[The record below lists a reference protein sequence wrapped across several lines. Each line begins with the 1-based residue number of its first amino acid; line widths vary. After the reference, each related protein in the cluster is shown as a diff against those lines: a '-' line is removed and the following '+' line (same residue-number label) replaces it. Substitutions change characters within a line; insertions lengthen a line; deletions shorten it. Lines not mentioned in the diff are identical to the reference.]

1 MKINHSSIGV
11 IGAGAWGT
19 ALSCLLLEK
28 NRHVKLWAYEDQTAQ
43 NINLYRENK
52 VFLPGVAIP
61 EGIQAFSEINQ
72 VAADCETLVV
82 ASPVQKT
89 RSLIREF
96 KTVLTSNHQFVLAG
110 KGIERE
116 SGRLLHEIFEEE
128 LGTSGNVSILSGPT
142 FAMEVARKKP
152 TAAVIA
158 SANPELGNHIQDR
171 MHGPRFRLYRSN
183 DLIGVQLAGAVKN
196 VLAIAAGI
204 AEGMQLGL
212 NARAALICRGLSEM
226 TRLGV
231 KMGGV
236 PETFSGM
243 AGLGDLVL
251 TGTGSLSRNHTLGLR
266 IGEGLSPEE
275 IFQNQLT
282 VTEGAAT
289 SVSLQSLSRHHQ
301 LEMPICEAVYRILY
315 QGQAPMEALT
325 QLLERQMPES
335 ESINWGQNSSD

>member
-1 MKINHSSIGV
+1 
-11 IGAGAWGT
+11 
-19 ALSCLLLEK
+19 
-28 NRHVKLWAYEDQTAQ
+28 
-43 NINLYRENK
+43 
-52 VFLPGVAIP
+52 
-61 EGIQAFSEINQ
+61 
-72 VAADCETLVV
+72 
-82 ASPVQKT
+82 
-89 RSLIREF
+89 
-96 KTVLTSNHQFVLAG
+96 
-110 KGIERE
+110 
-116 SGRLLHEIFEEE
+116 
-128 LGTSGNVSILSGPT
+128 
-142 FAMEVARKKP
+142 
-152 TAAVIA
+152 
-158 SANPELGNHIQDR
+158 
-171 MHGPRFRLYRSN
+171 
-183 DLIGVQLAGAVKN
+183 QLAGAVKN

-226 TRLGV
+226 TRLGI

-301 LEMPICEAVYRILY
+301 VEMPICEAVYRILY

-335 ESINWGQNSSD
+335 ESINWGQNNLS

>member
-1 MKINHSSIGV
+1 MKVNHSSIGV

-28 NRHVKLWAYEDQTAQ
+28 NQYVKLWAYEDQTAQ
-43 NINLYRENK
+43 IINQYRENK

-61 EGIQAFSEINQ
+61 EGIQAFSEIKQ
-72 VAADCETLVV
+72 VIADCETIVV

-96 KTVLTSNHQFVLAG
+96 KTVLTSNHRFVLAG

-116 SGRLLHEIFEEE
+116 SGSLLHEIFEEE

-158 SANPELGNHIQDR
+158 SANPELGNHIQDILY
-171 MHGPRFRLYRSN
+171 GLRFRLYRSN

-212 NARAALICRGLSEM
+212 NAKAALICRGLSEM

-243 AGLGDLVL
+243 AGMGDLVL

-289 SVSLQSLSRHHQ
+289 SVSLQSLSRHH
-301 LEMPICEAVYRILY
+301 LVEMPICEAVYRILY

-335 ESINWGQNSSD
+335 ESIDLGQNSLD